1 MSTTQQIIMVVAG
14 VVATMLTRF
23 IPFIAFRP
31 DKPTPKYIM
40 YLGKVLPASVFAML
54 VVYCLRSSVSIDNMG
69 SIAHWRVL
77 LSPDALSQFM
87 AVAFTILV
95 HVWRRN
101 IMLSI
106 ALGTIC
112 YMILLKVL

>member
-1 MSTTQQIIMVVAG
+1 MNITQQIIMVVAG

-31 DKPTPKYIM
+31 NRPTSKYIM

-54 VVYCLRSSVSIDNMG
+54 VVYCLRSSVSIDRT
-69 SIAHWRVL
+69 IASWHIV
-77 LSPDALSQFM
+77 LSPDAWPQFV

-95 HVWRRN
+95 HVWRKN

-106 ALGTIC
+106 AAGTIC
-112 YMILLKVL
+112 YMILIRLN